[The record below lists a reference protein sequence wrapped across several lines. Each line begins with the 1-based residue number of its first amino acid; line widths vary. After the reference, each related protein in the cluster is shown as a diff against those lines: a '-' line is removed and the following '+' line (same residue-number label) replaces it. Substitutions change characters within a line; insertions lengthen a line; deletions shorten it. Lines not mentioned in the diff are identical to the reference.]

1 MLDGVREQF
10 ASPVQIIASV
20 QNPVDF
26 RALFRSLLHLVE
38 IAIVARSG
46 LSVSLSDQSDIEN
59 PLPDRSA
66 FQRPA

>member
-26 RALFRSLLHLVE
+26 RALFGSPSTL
-38 IAIVARSG
+38 
-46 LSVSLSDQSDIEN
+46 
-59 PLPDRSA
+59 
-66 FQRPA
+66 

>member
-38 IAIVARSG
+38 IAIVRAQWLVG
-46 LSVSLSDQSDIEN
+46 FLIG
-59 PLPDRSA
+59 PIGH
-66 FQRPA
+66 

>member
-26 RALFRSLLHLVE
+26 RALLRSLLHLVE
-38 IAIVARSG
+38 IAIVGIERVLG
-46 LSVSLSDQSDIEN
+46 LFEPKSVFL
-59 PLPDRSA
+59 L
-66 FQRPA
+66 RPPIAH